1 MLSIWVSHYVF
12 YYHQSQIIPPLRSF
26 SQISDLLFYMSD
38 TEFTIS
44 IPDLDYVLPHLSLL
58 ILSLTLW
65 VRKPPSLCL
74 FSYHI
79 YISAS
84 VFCRFYFR
92 KASWVSCVCFMPTGI
107 ALVQLLINSHL
118 EKSLIYSKKYLLSS
132 YYVPVNI
139 LVTEAVLMNPINIKP
154 MIYW

>member
-1 MLSIWVSHYVF
+1 MSSTTIHLRSSLLSDLSLKSQTCCSTCLILNSLSP
-12 YYHQSQIIPPLRSF
+12 SQICS
-26 SQISDLLFYMSD
+26 SY
-38 TEFTIS
+38 
-44 IPDLDYVLPHLSLL
+44 YVLPRLSLL

-65 VRKPPSLCL
+65 VKKPPSLCL

-92 KASWVSCVCFMPTGI
+92 KASWVSCVCFMTTGI

-139 LVTEAVLMNPINIKP
+139 LVTEAVFMNPINIKP